1 MISNTC
7 ILICDRIKLWLLTAR
22 KICSASNFTRSA
34 GNQDTHFTTFFA
46 DYDPFSFQSLIK
58 FIFYVNTG
66 PQCLYTKQNKMYLLS
81 LLEFNSKG
89 FFQSYECPLI
99 ILQFIYYVRI
109 EDVVVSNILHL
120 GTTFPSLFSKH
131 NITTATTLISLCHAW
146 RSAVSFLSK
155 CIVRDIHNIHT
166 FFNIFN
172 HVKSF
177 SGGKSSHRHVILLGS
192 RCGQRIN

>member
-1 MISNTC
+1 MSIQAHSVC
-7 ILICDRIKLWLLTAR
+7 IINRTKRI
-22 KICSASNFTRSA
+22 
-34 GNQDTHFTTFFA
+34 FF
-46 DYDPFSFQSLIK
+46 PFSGSTQRVFPKLRVPIDYSL
-58 FIFYVNTG
+58 VH
-66 PQCLYTKQNKMYLLS
+66 LLS
-81 LLEFNSKG
+81 KDRRRSC
-89 FFQSYECPLI
+89 Q
-99 ILQFIYYVRI
+99 
-109 EDVVVSNILHL
+109 SNILHL

-131 NITTATTLISLCHAW
+131 SIIAATTLISLCHTW

-155 CIVRDIHNIHT
+155 CIVRDIHNIRT